1 MEKVWRFKKEDQTLR
16 EALAKE
22 LGISS
27 VTAQMLINRN
37 VLTLNEAE
45 RFLKCSFEFL
55 HNPRLMKDMDKAV
68 NRIREAIVK
77 KEKIVIYGDYDVD
90 GISGVTLLVSVFK
103 RLKSDV
109 SYYIPNRL
117 EEGYGLN
124 KPAIKAAKKKG
135 ASLIITVDCGIG
147 ACKEVEYANKI
158 GLDVI
163 VTDHHEIIGTLPEA
177 FAVINP
183 LQADCPYPF
192 KHLAGV
198 GVAYKLAEALAEE
211 KSIRVAE
218 YLDLVALGNVADIVP
233 QTGENRI
240 LTRYGLIE
248 LNQTNKVGLK
258 ALMKVSGLSGK
269 QILSGHIGFM
279 LGPRIN
285 ASGRIGSPEL
295 SVKLLLTKDK
305 KEAEEL
311 AVRLDKENRFRQ
323 SLGNK
328 ILQSALKKV
337 EEEVDLKKEKVI
349 VLSSEDWHKGVIGIV
364 ASRLTEKFYKPTI
377 LIATSKGMGK
387 ASGRSIDN
395 FHLLEAVKKCKRYL
409 VNFGGH
415 EGACGLTIEEKNIK
429 AFKRAFNEASS
440 ELLSEDILKPKIDI
454 DMNIPLN
461 VLSSKLIYEI
471 EGLSPFGPWNPKPLL
486 SSRNLELK
494 NSPQRIGKNGFKIW
508 VTDQKLTCEAVGF
521 RMADSHLPK
530 IKSKRVDIAY
540 SPEINNWGGMRS
552 IQLNIHDIKT
562 TTP

>member
-1 MEKVWRFKKEDQTLR
+1 MEKVWRFKKEDQALR
-16 EALAKE
+16 EAFAKE
-22 LGISS
+22 LRISS

-37 VLTLNEAE
+37 VLTMNEAE
-45 RFLKCSFEFL
+45 IFLKCSFEFL
-55 HNPRLMKDMDKAV
+55 HSPHLMKDMDKAV
-68 NRIREAIVK
+68 NRIRGAIEK

-90 GISGVTLLVSVFK
+90 GISGVALLVSVLK
-103 RLKSDV
+103 RLKSNV

-124 KPAIKAAKKKG
+124 KSAIKAAKKKD
-135 ASLIITVDCGIG
+135 ASLVITVDCGIS

-163 VTDHHEIIGTLPEA
+163 VTDHHEIIGTLPKA

-183 LQADCPYPF
+183 LQEDCPYPF

-269 QILSGHIGFM
+269 QILSSHIGFM

-337 EEEVDLKKEKVI
+337 EEEVDLEKEKVI

-377 LIATSKGMGK
+377 LIATSKGVGK

-395 FHLLEAVKKCKRYL
+395 FHLLEAVKKCKKYL

-429 AFKRAFNEASS
+429 AFRKAFNEASS

-471 EGLSPFGPWNPKPLL
+471 EGLSPFGPWNPRPLL

-494 NSPQRIGKNGFKIW
+494 NSPQRIGKNGFKVW

-552 IQLNIHDIKT
+552 IQLNIHDIKN